1 MKPLEIEVFPCRS
14 DNFGVLLHDSET
26 GTTISIDAPEE
37 AAILDALNRR
47 GWTLSHIFTT
57 HHHQDHVEANL
68 ALKEKFHCEIYGPYD
83 EAVAIPGLDRS
94 AADGDEFELAGRRVQ
109 IISTPGHTAGHIC
122 YYLPDDALL
131 FAADTLFAMGC
142 GRLFERP
149 AADMWHSFQKLMA
162 LPEETRVYF
171 GHEYTL
177 SNARFAVTVDPE
189 NTTLKQRLSKVE
201 ALRNEGKFTI
211 PTTIGLEKKTNPYM
225 RVADPA
231 IRAHLN
237 LPDAT
242 DAEVFAEI
250 RTRKDNF

>member
-1 MKPLEIEVFPCRS
+1 MKPLETEVFPCRS

-47 GWTLSHIFTT
+47 GWTLTHIFTT

-83 EAVAIPGLDRS
+83 EAVAIPGLDKS
-94 AADGDEFELAGRRVQ
+94 AADGDEFEVAGRRVK

-131 FAADTLFAMGC
+131 FAADTLFPMGC

-162 LPEETRVYF
+162 LPDETRVYF

-189 NTTLKQRLSKVE
+189 NTTLKQRLGEVE
-201 ALRNEGKFTI
+201 VLRNEGNFTI
-211 PTTIGLEKKTNPYM
+211 PTTIGLEKQTNPYM

-231 IRAHLN
+231 IRAHLG
-237 LPDAT
+237 LSDAA